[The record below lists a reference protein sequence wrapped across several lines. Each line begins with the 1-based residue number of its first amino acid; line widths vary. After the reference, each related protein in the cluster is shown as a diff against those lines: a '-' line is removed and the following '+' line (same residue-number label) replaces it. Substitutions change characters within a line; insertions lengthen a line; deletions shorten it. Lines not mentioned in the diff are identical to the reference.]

1 MPLMILS
8 LALIVAGTA
17 ASIYVAS
24 NLGQSFSIFPQ
35 ARGLVTKGPYRY
47 VRHPLY
53 LAEWIT
59 VIGISL
65 QYQQPWA
72 LFIGV
77 SSMLVQ
83 LPRMHFEEAVLTE
96 TYPQYGAY
104 ARSTAR
110 LVPGLY

>member
-24 NLGQSFSIFPQ
+24 NLGQSFS
-35 ARGLVTKGPYRY
+35 KGPYRY